1 MANGGHCRRVWCA
14 HSNYRYSLLIM
25 LYGYAFCWGVAL
37 MMWHVMLVYASGHCM
52 EQRSCGGSQWWH
64 SAPPRM
70 TTKGVG
76 MMTNGVGMMTK
87 GEGMMTKGEGM
98 MTKGEG

>member
-1 MANGGHCRRVWCA
+1 M
-14 HSNYRYSLLIM
+14 
-25 LYGYAFCWGVAL
+25 
-37 MMWHVMLVYASGHCM
+37 VYASGRSM
-52 EQRSCGGSQWWH
+52 EQRSCGCLHWWQP
-64 SAPPRM
+64 APPRM